1 MHTMAESIKVSYS
14 GRIATITIDNDKKL
28 NALDMDGYYAL
39 SKAMRAVALRDD
51 IYITILTGKGRYFS
65 A

>member
-1 MHTMAESIKVSYS
+1 MADLIKVTYS

-28 NALDMDGYYAL
+28 NALNVDGYYAL
-39 SKAMRAVALRDD
+39 SRAMREVAQRDD
-51 IYITILTGKGRYFS
+51 VYITILTGKGRYFS